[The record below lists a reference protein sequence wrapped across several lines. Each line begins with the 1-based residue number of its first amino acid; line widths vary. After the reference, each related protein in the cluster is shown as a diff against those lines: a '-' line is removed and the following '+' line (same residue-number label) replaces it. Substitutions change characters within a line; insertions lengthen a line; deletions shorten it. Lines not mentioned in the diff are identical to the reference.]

1 LFSSHFYRGY
11 LLSFILLIFH
21 IQVIAQKSEQR
32 QSDSAN
38 DKPNS
43 PKVQCRTTRNTR
55 VHCRTTCNIFNGKI
69 IYDAFTGEF
78 QNPIPKYVKEGTLIN
93 IQIKNVN
100 LELINT
106 PEITQTQL
114 INPFLDV
121 PVFFSSSISAA
132 APLKK
137 DTSKKNSGN
146 SSLLP
151 PVLRTARDTF
161 LCNYKIFILNYNTL
175 KRMLR
180 IKDDCFQDFNFPIFD
195 EKKAKINLIN
205 QLQIVLNNN
214 NNNLIEFPRLISET
228 FSKAIINMDSTYL
241 NMLTIY
247 DRINANQKKDT
258 NILRRELTVNKKE
271 KVPAENAVLPKNPE
285 PQLVNE
291 MNDVKKKYKILSTDS
306 ARNMIYGQLQD
317 IINKILFINK
327 SDFTFKS
334 DPIIIDEDGKTF
346 SFSVKDKQGKV
357 LRQSPVLTIKTKD
370 KFKLDF
376 SAGFFFGSQ
385 QNDKYY
391 STPGKIQFLKP
402 TTSDSLIKVDS
413 IVSLVKKGSNQPI
426 NFSVGALLNAYY
438 DFGSPIAFGLSFGI
452 SYPVASMPAFTG
464 GVSMLLTA
472 KHRLVVTFGG
482 SYANVKKLSG
492 ENIAYSSNGQMYIVD
507 PTVQL
512 KYDDVYKFGWF
523 LGITFNFAKL
533 VK

>member
-1 LFSSHFYRGY
+1 
-11 LLSFILLIFH
+11 
-21 IQVIAQKSEQR
+21 
-32 QSDSAN
+32 
-38 DKPNS
+38 
-43 PKVQCRTTRNTR
+43 
-55 VHCRTTCNIFNGKI
+55 
-69 IYDAFTGEF
+69 
-78 QNPIPKYVKEGTLIN
+78 
-93 IQIKNVN
+93 
-100 LELINT
+100 
-106 PEITQTQL
+106 
-114 INPFLDV
+114 
-121 PVFFSSSISAA
+121 
-132 APLKK
+132 
-137 DTSKKNSGN
+137 
-146 SSLLP
+146 
-151 PVLRTARDTF
+151 
-161 LCNYKIFILNYNTL
+161 
-175 KRMLR
+175 
-180 IKDDCFQDFNFPIFD
+180 
-195 EKKAKINLIN
+195 
-205 QLQIVLNNN
+205 
-214 NNNLIEFPRLISET
+214 
-228 FSKAIINMDSTYL
+228 
-241 NMLTIY
+241 MLTIY